1 MHNVPRSLI
10 TETLVKS
17 KLFSENKK
25 RKDYLKN
32 KITLVKKS
40 RDTELSISVN
50 WPPQFDWEPHIF
62 GLMYYHHI
70 LTRDY
75 FAGSASHK
83 QSFSILLKKRLSYL

>member
-1 MHNVPRSLI
+1 MHSVPRSLI

-32 KITLVKKS
+32 KITLVKKL

-50 WPPQFDWEPHIF
+50 
-62 GLMYYHHI
+62 
-70 LTRDY
+70 
-75 FAGSASHK
+75 
-83 QSFSILLKKRLSYL
+83 

>member
-32 KITLVKKS
+32 KITLVKKIARYRVIHLS
-40 RDTELSISVN
+40 ELTTSI
-50 WPPQFDWEPHIF
+50 
-62 GLMYYHHI
+62 
-70 LTRDY
+70 
-75 FAGSASHK
+75 
-83 QSFSILLKKRLSYL
+83 

>member
-17 KLFSENKK
+17 KLFSEIKK

-50 WPPQFDWEPHIF
+50 
-62 GLMYYHHI
+62 
-70 LTRDY
+70 
-75 FAGSASHK
+75 
-83 QSFSILLKKRLSYL
+83 